1 MPLPSEKA
9 GFSRRHAALLAFVL
23 GNLALVLA
31 FPPCDYLSLA
41 HRGLPSFDGFYPFF
55 DIPAGRRVNQ
65 DFLALEIFV
74 ILINGCIGWLLVNH
88 SSGPLAYSRM
98 TQGLLY
104 FLGLNLLLI
113 MLFPPF
119 SDYRSISR
127 SFLPSFEG
135 FYFVFG
141 DNSQRRLV
149 DEVLYL
155 EISMLLANAALIWL
169 IIRESAYQDRLLD
182 RRTPKA
188 L

>member
-1 MPLPSEKA
+1 MPLPFKKA
-9 GFSRRHAALLAFVL
+9 GFSKRHAALLAFVV

-41 HRGLPSFDGFYPFF
+41 HRGLPSFDGFYPVF
-55 DIPAGRRVNQ
+55 DIPLNRRINQ

-88 SSGPLAYSRM
+88 VSGPRAYSRL
-98 TQGLLY
+98 TQGLLC
-104 FLGLNLLLI
+104 FLVINLILI

-127 SFLPSFEG
+127 SFIPSFEG

-149 DEVLYL
+149 DEVLFL
-155 EISMLLANAALIWL
+155 EVSMLLANAALIWL
-169 IIRESAYQDRLLD
+169 IIRESDFQDRLLE
-182 RRTPKA
+182 RHSPKA